1 MHRRH
6 RPIKTATM
14 KKIFFALMAMV
25 VAFCAGCNNK
35 KSTQATLVPEEQA
48 DAADTTVYGVCGD
61 GTSMHSL
68 QVITDMGDTI
78 DYMLVDA
85 DDNEVDV
92 AGGLM
97 CGDRVAVTG
106 MKTDEGYIAQ
116 KVINMTSLI
125 GRWTSIDKN
134 FVIEEGGTVSS
145 AVKAETKPWTVWKI
159 FNGQLLLNKDTFDVV
174 TLGADSLAL
183 ENRNGIFVY
192 KRQLTK

>member
-1 MHRRH
+1 M
-6 RPIKTATM
+6 PLKTYTM
-14 KKIFFALMAMV
+14 KKIFFALAAIV
-25 VAFCAGCNNK
+25 AAFCAGCNNK
-35 KSTQATLVPEEQA
+35 KSAPATLVPEEHA
-48 DAADTTVYGVCGD
+48 DIADTTVYGVCGD

-68 QVITDMGDTI
+68 QVITDTGDTI

-85 DDNEVDV
+85 DDNASDV

-106 MKTDEGYIAQ
+106 TETNEGHVAQ

-192 KRQLTK
+192 KRQLAK